1 MNKFSIKRFALVLRR
16 DLSGNR
22 KTYLRYFGLF
32 SIATLLIE
40 FLVMIDYIIK
50 AFKGCGNLEI
60 HDGIYSGLAVTGLS
74 IFYCYALVGLGFF
87 FSCLNT
93 KAKRSSYLMMPA
105 TQNEKFLSRL
115 LICSILW
122 WMGGLIAFELAD
134 ITRWALCTLLGI
146 RNELLMPHLIGR
158 LVSES
163 NTWDFLAISIFLAH
177 APSSYLLGSSFF
189 KKNSVLL
196 TTLCMIAVGTVVIS
210 VLESEFLHTTSSIEY
225 ETYHKAEHVFFT
237 KFYAACFFFLW
248 SALNSVWAYHRFR
261 RTQVISQSWF

>member
-22 KTYLRYFGLF
+22 KSYLRYFGLF
-32 SIATLLIE
+32 AIATLLVE

-50 AFKGCGNLEI
+50 AFQGCEGLEI
-60 HDGIYSGLAVTGLS
+60 PRTTYFGLAVTGLS

-115 LICSILW
+115 LICSIVW

-146 RNELLMPHLIGR
+146 SNELLMPHLIGR

-163 NTWDFLAISIFLAH
+163 NTWDFLAISIFLAL

-196 TTLCMIAVGTVVIS
+196 TTLCMVALGTVFIS
-210 VLESEFLHTTSSIEY
+210 VAESVFPYAASTIKY
-225 ETYHKAEHVFFT
+225 ETYREAEHAFFT

-261 RTQVISQSWF
+261 RTQVISRSWF